1 MIFVVSGPSGCG
13 KSTLIG
19 RVLQELG
26 NLRFSVSHTTR
37 PKREAEIDGQAYHF
51 VTQTKFEEMIQ
62 AGEFIEWARVHGY
75 YYGTSRAEIAKA
87 GAAGDIIL
95 DIDIQGAR
103 QIRTSLRDV
112 TFVFVMPPVL
122 DELRRRLKAR
132 KTEDPAS
139 IARRLADARREIAAC
154 REFEYVVVNEDLEK
168 AAGELRAILAAARCR
183 TEVREEEIRAIVR
196 SFEGEEGWR

>member
-19 RVLQELG
+19 RVLKELG

-37 PKREAEIDGQAYHF
+37 PKREGEIDGQAYHF

-75 YYGTSRAEIAKA
+75 YYGTSRAEIAKV

-95 DIDIQGAR
+95 DIDVQGAR
-103 QIRTSLRDV
+103 QIRENLRNV
-112 TFVFVMPPVL
+112 TFIFVMPPVL
-122 DELRRRLKAR
+122 EELRRRLEAR
-132 KTEDPAS
+132 KTETPAS
-139 IARRLADARREIAAC
+139 IARRLADARGEIAAY
-154 REFEYVVVNEDLEK
+154 REFVYVVINKDLEK
-168 AAGELRAILAAARCR
+168 AVGELRAILSAARCR
-183 TEVREEEIRAIVR
+183 TDVREGEIRAIVQ
-196 SFEGEEGWR
+196 SFNGEEGRG